1 MIKYG
6 ILGAGWR
13 AEFYLRIAALCPD
26 KFAVS
31 GICARNPEKA
41 KYISEKY
48 SANVVSTLEELLDLD
63 CDFIVCC
70 VNKASMIDVAADLCQ
85 KGVPLLMETP
95 MGIDDESQKRFF
107 DRYDHQWRIQVAEQ
121 FHLQPMNMAI
131 KAIIDSGILGNI
143 ISARLCCCHDYHAAS
158 LIRYFLGTGEE
169 MPAIETTYITDRVT
183 KYNSRQGFLT
193 PEPIDSDEKLKIF
206 RFDGK
211 TAIYD
216 FESGQCFSDIRS
228 RQLTVRG
235 TNGEIVNDR
244 CTYLCDGLPVSFTL
258 ERQELGQN
266 GNLDGLGLLRITGNG
281 QELYRTPLPYARLSD
296 EETAVATCL
305 LKMDEYLKTG
315 KEFYSVQS
323 AALDAKMFFE

>member
-13 AEFYLRIAALCPD
+13 AEFYLRIAALCPE

-41 KYISEKY
+41 KCISEKY
-48 SANVVSTLEELLDLD
+48 SVKVVATTEELPALDS
-63 CDFIVCC
+63 DFIVCC
-70 VNKASMIDVAADLCQ
+70 VNKASMIDVAADLCE
-85 KGVPLLMETP
+85 KGVPVLMETP
-95 MGIDDESQKRFF
+95 MGVDGESQKRFF
-107 DRYDHQWRIQVAEQ
+107 DRYDPAWRIQVAEQ
-121 FHLQPMNMAI
+121 FHLQPRNMAI
-131 KAIIDSGILGNI
+131 KAVIDSGILGSI
-143 ISARLCCCHDYHAAS
+143 VSVRLSCCHDYHAAS
-158 LIRYFLGTGEE
+158 LIRYFLGTGNGI
-169 MPAIETTYITDRVT
+169 PDIETAYIPDRVK

-193 PEPIDSDEKLKIF
+193 PELTDSDEKLKIF
-206 RFDGK
+206 RFEGK

-216 FESGQCFSDIRS
+216 FESVQYFSDIRS
-228 RQLTVRG
+228 RQLIVRG

-258 ERQELGQN
+258 ERRELGQN
-266 GNLDGLGLLRITGNG
+266 GNLDGLGLLGITGNG

-296 EETAVATCL
+296 EEIAVATCL
-305 LKMDEYLKTG
+305 LKMDEYLRTD
-315 KEFYSVQS
+315 KEFYSVQD